1 MYQHKCDNTEKMRL
15 VLSQRDLGG
24 RKTEF
29 LRGQSKSDGVSEA
42 SLLTVTLIINTF
54 TVKAVKKSSSPTQRS
69 VYIM

>member
-1 MYQHKCDNTEKMRL
+1 MRL

-24 RKTEF
+24 RKSESTKF

-42 SLLTVTLIINTF
+42 SPLTVTLVINTF
-54 TVKAVKKSSSPTQRS
+54 TVKSAKKSSSPTQRT